1 MRAIDRRV
9 RPSPLPSPGVP
20 GEGARRLRGCRQ
32 YEGFLL
38 VELIIGLVIVAMV
51 MLAAAAMMETVSQG
65 WDDQDVTHSTQMQT
79 NQTYLRIQKALQGAK
94 FICYYAPG
102 ALTGTPSPS

>member
-1 MRAIDRRV
+1 MVDFIIKI

-20 GEGARRLRGCRQ
+20 GEGEKAACAANRRR
-32 YEGFLL
+32 GFLL

-51 MLAAAAMMETVSQG
+51 MLAAAAMMESVSQG
-65 WDDQDVTHSTQMQT
+65 WDDQDVTHSTQMQA
-79 NQTYLRIQKALQGAK
+79 NQTYLRVQKALQGAK